1 MATDSR
7 KDDDKDRHMP
17 VHNGG
22 GDTLRR
28 IEVIT
33 GTGRRRRWDAETKGR
48 LVAESFEPGCSVS
61 EVARRHDISPGLLF
75 LWRRQAAAAVCPH
88 AARWPT
94 MLYPRLFVRPSRST
108 AGGRGHGGQYRD
120 GDAGGDRGTARQ
132 TAEAARK
139 ESRAR
144 GQEGAAGR
152 GLRMRRAPGNQRP
165 KRVRP
170 CRAQAGRPSDGTRWD
185 TGTRRRRPAAQAGA
199 AAENRARWPG
209 VMLRRISSR
218 ISLRRSSSFSSA

>member
-61 EVARRHDISPGLLF
+61 ELARRHDLSPSLLF
-75 LWRRQAAAAVCPH
+75 LWRRQAAKNAESKVRVGPAFVPMVMAGDAPAAPVVTEACVVEVELGDVRIRIKGPVDRSVLREVFL
-88 AARWPT
+88 AART
-94 MLYPRLFVRPSRST
+94 
-108 AGGRGHGGQYRD
+108 
-120 GDAGGDRGTARQ
+120 
-132 TAEAARK
+132 
-139 ESRAR
+139 
-144 GQEGAAGR
+144 
-152 GLRMRRAPGNQRP
+152 
-165 KRVRP
+165 
-170 CRAQAGRPSDGTRWD
+170 TR
-185 TGTRRRRPAAQAGA
+185 
-199 AAENRARWPG
+199 
-209 VMLRRISSR
+209 
-218 ISLRRSSSFSSA
+218 

>member
-7 KDDDKDRHMP
+7 KDGDKDRDIA

-75 LWRRQAAAAVCPH
+75 LWRRQAAARKDAETEVRGGP
-88 AARWPT
+88 A
-94 MLYPRLFVRPSRST
+94 FVP
-108 AGGRGHGGQYRD
+108 
-120 GDAGGDRGTARQ
+120 
-132 TAEAARK
+132 
-139 ESRAR
+139 
-144 GQEGAAGR
+144 
-152 GLRMRRAPGNQRP
+152 M
-165 KRVRP
+165 VV
-170 CRAQAGRPSDGTRWD
+170 
-185 TGTRRRRPAAQAGA
+185 AGA
-199 AAENRARWPG
+199 IRWKCSIS
-209 VMLRRISSR
+209 LCISSR
-218 ISLRRSSSFSSA
+218 VKGGFVMIASAAL